1 MTGFFRDGCCRSGA
15 EDLGLH
21 LVCAQMTDAFL
32 AFSQQRG
39 NDLITPV
46 PEYRFPGLRPGDRWC
61 LCVLRWRE
69 ALDAGV
75 APPVILEST
84 HISTLEFVDLHD
96 LQTHAIL

>member
-1 MTGFFRDGCCRSGA
+1 
-15 EDLGLH
+15 
-21 LVCAQMTDAFL
+21 
-32 AFSQQRG
+32 
-39 NDLITPV
+39 
-46 PEYRFPGLRPGDRWC
+46 
-61 LCVLRWRE
+61 VLRWRE